1 MHPTEHPRFLFL
13 VVDVSAKLYGQK
25 QGMVMS
31 TPPTCQHFE
40 GSEIHSQ
47 GTHLMVLTL
56 VFRITSGVNGRET
69 RGRK

>member
-40 GSEIHSQ
+40 G
-47 GTHLMVLTL
+47 THLMVLTL